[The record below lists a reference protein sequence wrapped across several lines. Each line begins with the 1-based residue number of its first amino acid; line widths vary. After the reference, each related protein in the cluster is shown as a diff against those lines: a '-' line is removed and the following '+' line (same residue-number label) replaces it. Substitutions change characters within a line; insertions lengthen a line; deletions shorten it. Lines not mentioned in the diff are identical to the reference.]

1 VGYSA
6 YVWVGTLIIVGWDV
20 CYVGF
25 ILVYY
30 IGVSVCRFV
39 YVYWSKWLLGVVL
52 LLYWWVVV
60 SLDVFYVVAIRG
72 C

>member
-1 VGYSA
+1 
-6 YVWVGTLIIVGWDV
+6 
-20 CYVGF
+20 
-25 ILVYY
+25 
-30 IGVSVCRFV
+30 
-39 YVYWSKWLLGVVL
+39 LGVVL